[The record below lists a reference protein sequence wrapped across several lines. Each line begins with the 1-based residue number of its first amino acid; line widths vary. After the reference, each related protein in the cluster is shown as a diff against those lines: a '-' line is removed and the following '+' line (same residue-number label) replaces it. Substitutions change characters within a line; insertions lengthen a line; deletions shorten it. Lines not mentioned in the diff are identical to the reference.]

1 MNFKNNERNSTSL
14 DIVINAFNVKP
25 LVIDCLESIYK
36 QKGKNDNWKVIVADM
51 ASKDGTVAAVRK
63 KFPQTIV
70 LASKHDLGFSKGNN
84 FARSTVKAK
93 NVLFLNPDT
102 KIVGDVIQKTLSILE
117 DRKELGAIGCKV
129 MLPTGKLD
137 YSCHRGLP
145 TIWNSFCHFSG
156 LSKIFPKTK
165 YFAGYEATH
174 LDYNQSHEIDCIT
187 GAYLMIR
194 KKILDKINWWDE
206 DYFWNGE
213 DVEMCYRVKRL
224 GYKIWYEAS
233 VTIMHF
239 KGSSSGLYKTAK
251 LQVPK
256 EEKIGRAR
264 DSTRSMRIFIQKH
277 FSELGPAPVVA
288 LAWIGAWILEQYRLA
303 KIELGLKYA

>member
-1 MNFKNNERNSTSL
+1 MNRSL

-25 LVIDCLESIYK
+25 LVLDCLASIYK
-36 QKGKNDNWKVIVADM
+36 QKGKNDKWRVIICDM
-51 ASKDGTVAAVRK
+51 ASHDGTIDAVKK
-63 KFPQTIV
+63 KFPQVVV
-70 LASKHDLGFSKGNN
+70 LASKKDLGFAKGNN
-84 FARSTVKAK
+84 FARKSVNAD
-93 NVLFLNPDT
+93 NVLFLNADT
-102 KIVGDVIQKTLSILE
+102 VVVGNVLQKTLSILDE
-117 DRKELGAIGCKV
+117 SKDIGAVGCRV

-156 LSKIFPKTK
+156 LSKIFPKAK

-174 LDYNQSHEIDCIT
+174 LDYTKSHEIDCIT

-213 DVEMCYRVKRL
+213 DIEMCYKVKRL
-224 GYKIWYEAS
+224 DYKIWYEAS
-233 VTIMHF
+233 VKIIHY
-239 KGSSSGLYKTAK
+239 KGSSSGLQSTAK
-251 LQVPK
+251 LVVPK
-256 EEKIGRAR
+256 EEKIGRAK

-277 FSELGPAPVVA
+277 FSELGPAPIVGVA
-288 LAWIGAWILEQYRLA
+288 WVGAWMLEKYRLA
-303 KIELGLKYA
+303 KIYLGLKYA